1 MMVRETAKLKKK
13 AFWAWLAQGSPE
25 AADRFQEARGT
36 ADLVVTK
43 AKTRG
48 WEKLGRLRRR
58 VIRLTSR
65 KFWQIIL

>member
-1 MMVRETAKLKKK
+1 MMVRKTAKLKKK

-25 AADRFQEARGT
+25 AADRLQEARGT
-36 ADLVVTK
+36 ADLVVK
-43 AKTRG
+43 AKTMG
-48 WEKLGRLRRR
+48 WEKLGGLWRR